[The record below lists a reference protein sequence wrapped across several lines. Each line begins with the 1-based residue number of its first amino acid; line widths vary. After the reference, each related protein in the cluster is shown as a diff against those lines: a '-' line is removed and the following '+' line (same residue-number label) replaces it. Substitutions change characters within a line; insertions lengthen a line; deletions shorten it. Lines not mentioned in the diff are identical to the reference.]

1 MNKVLFGCI
10 IAVFIKYSTSY
21 PADDPISKM
30 LSDMS
35 DFANKTESTMHSVT
49 TKNTTKTFTTKTS
62 NLLLEA
68 AKTLDI
74 TNIKSDVE
82 FLSLL
87 FESVFNIIRD
97 TKSEEG
103 LFISDLTVIVP
114 SIIEKC
120 VQQLQF
126 AFFKVFFGSLVNTTA
141 GAADVGLK
149 LATALETGKLN
160 AVSKGIDTAEKIA
173 DSIAS
178 SVPSN
183 GAADAV
189 KNIVNGSLDKAK
201 EAVDTAKTLE
211 TEGSNVLSG
220 ILHSFKLGK

>member
-1 MNKVLFGCI
+1 
-10 IAVFIKYSTSY
+10 
-21 PADDPISKM
+21 M

-126 AFFKVFFGSLVNTTA
+126 AFFKVFFGSLVPSSFTNFVKLINVAVNTTA